1 MQLSTDTINV
11 LKNFG
16 AINDGLLF
24 KKGKV
29 LKTISSGKN
38 ILAQVTINEDIPT
51 EFGIYNLN
59 TFLSAISL
67 HKDSP
72 TLEFGDRDISIVGNK
87 GRSKIKYRFAAANTI
102 NTPPEKELVMP
113 DPEVS
118 FSFTEEDF
126 QWILKSAGVLGSP
139 QISVESNG
147 TKIVVSAFDSSDD
160 SAHTDALEVSDGN
173 GDKFRF
179 VFKTENLTKLL
190 NGGYDVRISSKG
202 ISNFKHKTV
211 QLQYFISTEAGSTY
225 TKA

>member
-24 KKGKV
+24 KKGKI

-126 QWILKSAGVLGSP
+126 QWILKSAGVLSSP